1 MKQYFF
7 EKLEVWQRARILVK
21 EVYQLTQ
28 KMPPEEKFGLTAQ
41 IRRAALS
48 VTCNLVEGV
57 SRTTGKE
64 QARYSEIAYGSLM
77 EVLNLLILSADLSY
91 ITTSEMDTHRTIIEE
106 ISHKINQL
114 RKSQLAKK
122 P

>member
-7 EKLEVWQRARILVK
+7 EKLEVWQRARLLVK

-28 KMPPEEKFGLTAQ
+28 KMPPEEKFGLTSQ
-41 IRRAALS
+41 IRRSALS

-57 SRTTGKE
+57 SRMTGKE

-91 ITTSEMDTHRTIIEE
+91 ITTSEMDTHRPLIEE

-114 RKSQLAKK
+114 RKSQLAKST
-122 P
+122 